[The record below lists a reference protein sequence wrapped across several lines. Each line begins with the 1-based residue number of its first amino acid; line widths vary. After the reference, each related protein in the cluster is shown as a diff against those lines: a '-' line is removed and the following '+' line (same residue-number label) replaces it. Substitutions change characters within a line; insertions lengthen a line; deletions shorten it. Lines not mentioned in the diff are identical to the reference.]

1 LFEVSTLVRKG
12 YFVFFFLFIKDIFI
26 PFPANKKLINI
37 RGNLLKELKK
47 SQPNYESARELI
59 GQFFHIMQM
68 FYSNTNFIDDIGQNM
83 YPAIGRC

>member
-1 LFEVSTLVRKG
+1 LKFPLWSDKG
-12 YFVFFFLFIKDIFI
+12 ILYFFFIFIKDIFI
-26 PFPANKKLINI
+26 PFPSNKKLLDI
-37 RGNLLKELKK
+37 RGNLLKELIK

>member
-1 LFEVSTLVRKG
+1 MKFPLWSDKG
-12 YFVFFFLFIKDIFI
+12 ILYFFFIFIKDIFI
-26 PFPANKKLINI
+26 PFPANKKLLDI
-37 RGNLLKELKK
+37 RGNLLKELIK

-68 FYSNTNFIDDIGQNM
+68 FYSNTNFIEDIGQTM